1 MFHKV
6 GFIICLPLFFLLLNC
21 NGNKSTVESPIQS
34 ETIPFTTIVN
44 GSHSNYNEGAEIT
57 ITSQKELQEV
67 FNRLNSTR
75 KPGYPVPSIDFNV
88 KVVFFYATQEL
99 SYGGAPITIA
109 RVEKKK
115 NQILVMP
122 VDEEMDP
129 MKLVTTVMS
138 SPFVMIALQ
147 KQTLPI
153 KYAMVL

>member
-21 NGNKSTVESPIQS
+21 NGPKATIETPNQS
-34 ETIPFTTIVN
+34 ETILFTTIVR
-44 GSHSNYNEGAEIT
+44 GSHSNFKEGAERT

-67 FNRLNSTR
+67 FNRINSTK
-75 KPGYPVPSIDFNV
+75 KPGFPVPTIDFDE

-99 SYGGAPITIA
+99 SYGGTPITIA
-109 RVEKKK
+109 RVEKKE
-115 NQILVMP
+115 NQILVIP
-122 VDEEMDP
+122 VVMEVDP
-129 MKLVTTVMS
+129 MQPVTTVMS

-153 KYAMVL
+153 KYAMAL